1 MLTHVLR
8 DEMGFD
14 GTVLADYGAIGNQ
27 HRFQGLYETMD
38 ETGYASLRAGMD
50 VELPMREAY
59 NDDFIAK
66 FKSGE
71 YDMQYLDRAVKQAL
85 TAKFRQGLFEHP
97 FAYTGQELE
106 KNFMAIQKKIK
117 RFPYSLPESLWYF

>member
-1 MLTHVLR
+1 
-8 DEMGFD
+8 
-14 GTVLADYGAIGNQ
+14 
-27 HRFQGLYETMD
+27 
-38 ETGYASLRAGMD
+38 
-50 VELPMREAY
+50 MREAY

-106 KNFMAIQKKIK
+106 KKFYGNTEEDKKI
-117 RFPYSLPESLWYF
+117 SLQSARESMVLLKNDGTLPGQESYKEDRAGWSAGKKCPLFLWRIYPSFHG

>member
-1 MLTHVLR
+1 MQS
-8 DEMGFD
+8 
-14 GTVLADYGAIGNQ
+14 I
-27 HRFQGLYETMD
+27 
-38 ETGYASLRAGMD
+38 RAGMD

-106 KNFMAIQKKIK
+106 KKFYGNTEEDKKI
-117 RFPYSLPESLWYF
+117 SLQSARESMVLLKNDGTLPVKNHTKKIVLVGPQAKMPAFSLEDIPIFHG